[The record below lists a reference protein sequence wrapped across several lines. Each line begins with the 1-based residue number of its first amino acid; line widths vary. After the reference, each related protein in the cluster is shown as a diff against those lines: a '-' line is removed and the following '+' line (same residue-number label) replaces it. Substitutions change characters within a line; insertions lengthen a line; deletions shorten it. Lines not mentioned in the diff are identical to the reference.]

1 MRSAPAAV
9 ASAALLCVL
18 LSTAVSASNF
28 VASMYPTPDAL
39 FFLNNLN
46 KRLAAAGSKESIQ
59 LNELLV
65 RARFAVIGDL
75 DPMHEHIL
83 TLNGEITG
91 FPQVSSMN
99 ARATHETLCPRDTM
113 SSMSSCT
120 HSLSSLTD
128 SPDSPHHRTIL

>member
-1 MRSAPAAV
+1 MRSAPSTAAAA

-18 LSTAVSASNF
+18 LSSAVSATNY

-46 KRLAAAGSKESIQ
+46 KRLAARGSKESIQ

-83 TLNGEITG
+83 TLTGEITG
-91 FPQVSSMN
+91 FPQVST
-99 ARATHETLCPRDTM
+99 RACACVCAHHPSHTGA
-113 SSMSSCT
+113 
-120 HSLSSLTD
+120 
-128 SPDSPHHRTIL
+128 PHHRMTL